1 MRDPVNAPITGTELI
16 DQLMAPVA
24 GLIQFYSAFNNGN
37 LEQMAANRARSDHDT
52 MDDPLGGSARG
63 WTEIEELY
71 RRIFGSPTEVYLE
84 LRDYAIHATAE
95 MFYAVGREH
104 GHFFQD
110 GERLELAIRS
120 SRIFKCVDD
129 EWRQVHYHGSID
141 DSDLLA
147 RYRSAMLG

>member
-1 MRDPVNAPITGTELI
+1 MRDPVNTPITGTELI

-37 LEQMAANRARSDHDT
+37 LAQMAANWAGSDDVT
-52 MDDPLGGSARG
+52 IDDPAGGSARG
-63 WTEIEELY
+63 WTEVEELY

-95 MFYAVGREH
+95 MFYAVGHEH
-104 GHFFQD
+104 GHFVQD
-110 GERLELAIRS
+110 GERVELTIRS
-120 SRIFKCVDD
+120 SRIFKCVDE
-129 EWRQVHYHGSID
+129 EWKQVHSHGSID

-147 RYRSAMLG
+147 RYRSALLG